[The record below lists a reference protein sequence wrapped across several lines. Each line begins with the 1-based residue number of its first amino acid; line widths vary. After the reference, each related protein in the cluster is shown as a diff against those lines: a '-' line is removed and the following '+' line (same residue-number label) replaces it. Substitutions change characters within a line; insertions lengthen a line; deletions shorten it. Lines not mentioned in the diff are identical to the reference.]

1 MTRPEAMAEIKT
13 LINRP
18 LLTGDA
24 DRLELLCKLTGF
36 KVTWQ
41 HVSLQPYGEAID
53 LPERKPL

>member
-1 MTRPEAMAEIKT
+1 MTRTDAIAEIRT
-13 LINRP
+13 LVNRP

-36 KVTWQ
+36 EVTWQ
-41 HVSLQPYGEAID
+41 HVSLQPYGETVD